1 MTYRPTTIERA
12 YELAR
17 SGECRTLSDVKQR
30 LSADGHDRIQEHLYG
45 STVSAALRKLCQAHY
60 VPKPDEDAK
69 PAVEE
74 DDDD

>member
-1 MTYRPTTIERA
+1 MNHRPTTIERA

-17 SGECRTLSDVKQR
+17 SGDCRTLSDVKQR

-45 STVSAALRKLCQAHY
+45 STVSAALRKLCQENY
-60 VPKPDEDAK
+60 VVKPDEN
-69 PAVEE
+69 PAVLVDH

>member
-1 MTYRPTTIERA
+1 MTHRPTTIERA

-45 STVSAALRKLCQAHY
+45 STVSSALRKLCQEHY
-60 VPKPDEDAK
+60 VPQPDES
-69 PAVEE
+69 PAAAP
-74 DDDD
+74 DDDDD

>member
-1 MTYRPTTIERA
+1 MSHRPTTIERA

-45 STVSAALRKLCQAHY
+45 STVSAALRKLCQANY
-60 VPKPDEDAK
+60 VPKPDEEA
-69 PAVEE
+69 AVAAEE

>member
-60 VPKPDEDAK
+60 VPKPDEAAA
-69 PAVEE
+69 PAVE
-74 DDDD
+74 DDDGD

>member
-1 MTYRPTTIERA
+1 MTYRLTTIERA

-17 SGECRTLSDVKQR
+17 SGECRTLSEVKQQ

-60 VPKPDEDAK
+60 VPKADEDAV
-69 PAVEE
+69 PAIE
-74 DDDD
+74 DDDDG

>member
-45 STVSAALRKLCQAHY
+45 STVSAALRKLCQANY
-60 VPKPDEDAK
+60 VPKADEGGA
-69 PAVEE
+69 PAAE
-74 DDDD
+74 DDDDD

>member
-1 MTYRPTTIERA
+1 MTHRPTTIERA

-45 STVSAALRKLCQAHY
+45 ATVSSALRKLCQENY
-60 VPKPDEDAK
+60 VPRPDES
-69 PAVEE
+69 PAAEA
-74 DDDD
+74 DDDDD

>member
-1 MTYRPTTIERA
+1 MNHRPTTIERA

-45 STVSAALRKLCQAHY
+45 STVSAALRKLCQANY
-60 VPKPDEDAK
+60 VVKPDEN
-69 PAVEE
+69 PAAPVE
-74 DDDD
+74 DDDED

>member
-1 MTYRPTTIERA
+1 MTHRPTTIERA

-45 STVSAALRKLCQAHY
+45 ATVSSALRKLCQTHY
-60 VPKPDEDAK
+60 VPRPEES
-69 PAVEE
+69 PAPEVDL

>member
-1 MTYRPTTIERA
+1 MNHRPTTIERA

-45 STVSAALRKLCQAHY
+45 STVSAALRKLCQANY
-60 VPKPDEDAK
+60 VPKTDEELA
-69 PAVEE
+69 PAVE
-74 DDDD
+74 DDDDD

>member
-1 MTYRPTTIERA
+1 MTHRPTTIERA

-45 STVSAALRKLCQAHY
+45 GTISAALRKLCQAHY
-60 VPKPDEDAK
+60 VPGADESA
-69 PAVEE
+69 AAAA
-74 DDDD
+74 DDDDD

>member
-1 MTYRPTTIERA
+1 MSHRPTTIERA

-17 SGECRTLSDVKQR
+17 SGECRTLGEVKQR

-45 STVSAALRKLCQAHY
+45 ATVSTALRKLCQAHY
-60 VPKPDEDAK
+60 VPQPDESPLA
-69 PAVEE
+69 AVA

>member
-1 MTYRPTTIERA
+1 MTHRPTTIERA

-45 STVSAALRKLCQAHY
+45 ATVSSALRRLCQENY
-60 VPKPDEDAK
+60 VPRPDESA
-69 PAVEE
+69 AAEA
-74 DDDD
+74 DDDDD